1 MPSLNYEEEREKI
14 LTQARKKK
22 RGIIAITVFAA
33 VVVIVVF
40 LVVCK
45 FWLNL
50 IGFSLV
56 ALLVLIGL
64 TVKLGGQAVS
74 NVNKMQKHRL
84 ELLDENSQS
93 GGFQWK

>member
-1 MPSLNYEEEREKI
+1 MPSLGYEEEREKI

-22 RGIIAITVFAA
+22 RRIIAITIIASVILIAA
-33 VVVIVVF
+33 F

-56 ALLVLIGL
+56 ALLVLMGL
-64 TVKLGGQAVS
+64 TVKLGGQAVA
-74 NVNKMQKHRL
+74 NVNQMQKHRL
-84 ELLDENSQS
+84 ELLDENSPS